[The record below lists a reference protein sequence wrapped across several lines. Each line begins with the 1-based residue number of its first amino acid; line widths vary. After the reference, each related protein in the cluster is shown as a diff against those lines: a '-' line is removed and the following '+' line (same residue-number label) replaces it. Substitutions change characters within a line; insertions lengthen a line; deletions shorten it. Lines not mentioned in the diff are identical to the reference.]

1 MCYHLNAQCKRL
13 RRVCCSRDVPDPPTP
28 KWHDS
33 RSRCARHK
41 ARFRGKRLCKA
52 RALELYSYCPRKM
65 QTTSRGFEPL
75 RADPNGFQDH
85 LLSRSD
91 TVSCATRSWRLLSN
105 IYCWRTCRQDVSTSE
120 GDAQCLKTQPVK
132 TWSLR
137 DVTLSNSSRTL
148 SHSYSRAS
156 SWFSMSIQRVCLCV
170 RF

>member
-1 MCYHLNAQCKRL
+1 MSCL
-13 RRVCCSRDVPDPPTP
+13 TP
-28 KWHDS
+28 KWYDS
-33 RSRCARHK
+33 RSRRARQK
-41 ARFRGKRLCKA
+41 ARLRGKRLCEA
-52 RALELYSYCPRKM
+52 RVLGLYSYRPLRM
-65 QTTSRGFEPL
+65 QTTPRGFEPL
-75 RADPNGFQDH
+75 RAEPNGFRVH

-91 TVSCATRSWRLLSN
+91 TVSCATRSWRLPSN
-105 IYCWRTCRQDVSTSE
+105 INCWRTCRQDVSTSE

-170 RF
+170 CF